1 MDYLLDT
8 HTALWMMYSPGNLP
22 NNIRKI
28 LDDEEN
34 VLYVSAISVW
44 EVGMRFIKNKNFKIS
59 GTDFYDDLRFNDI
72 YMLPLKAKHIVKY
85 EQLKIKEGA
94 YATKDPFGRMLVAQS
109 KHEEFILLS
118 HDKGLSYYDEDL
130 IQIY

>member
-8 HTALWMMYSPGNLP
+8 HTALWMMYSSSNLP
-22 NNIRKI
+22 NNIRKV

-44 EVGMRFIKNKNFKIS
+44 EVGMKYIKNKNFNIS
-59 GTDFYDDLRFNDI
+59 GTQFYDDLRFNDI

-85 EQLKIKEGA
+85 EQLKIKEGT
-94 YATKDPFGRMLVAQS
+94 YATKDPFDRMLVAQS
-109 KHEEFILLS
+109 KHEDFILLS